1 VSVKYGSIELALQT
15 LRGKLFGRSDMDRWQ
30 NLKQYE
36 VEWDER
42 TKIIAGLVPTQ
53 SRLIEFGAGR
63 RQLETHLD
71 PSCVYFPADLVS
83 RGPDTIVCDLNQR
96 PLPDLRDLKLD
107 IAIFGGVLEYIT
119 NLDTLLLWLSQQVD
133 SCIVSY
139 ECAESQPKTIKRV
152 RETLK
157 RLSFG
162 WVNTFSES
170 ELEDLFIET
179 GFVLNKKITWHTDEG
194 DERIFV
200 FQKYSQHKLASSRG

>member
-1 VSVKYGSIELALQT
+1 MSVKYGSIELALQT
-15 LRGKLFGRSDMDRWQ
+15 LQRKLFRSSDIDRWQ
-30 NLKQYE
+30 NLEQYE

-42 TKIIAGLVPTQ
+42 TKIIANLVPAQ

-71 PSCVYFPADLVS
+71 PSCIYFPADLVS

-96 PLPDLRDLKLD
+96 PLPDLRSLKLD
-107 IAIFGGVLEYIT
+107 IAIFGGVLEYIS
-119 NLDTLLLWLSQQVD
+119 NLRTLLSWLSQQVD
-133 SCIVSY
+133 SCLVSY
-139 ECAESQPKTIKRV
+139 ECAVSQSKTIKRV

-170 ELEDLFIET
+170 ELEGLFLES
-179 GFVLNKKITWHTDEG
+179 GFVLTKKVTWHTDEG

-200 FQKYSQHKLASSRG
+200 FQKHPQQ